1 MTRRRRLPPRPPDP
15 PAGMMW
21 WHGELMKIASVERL
35 AKQII
40 GRHDDHPR
48 ARRDRD
54 NQIIRRFRLSN
65 KKLDDNP

>member
-1 MTRRRRLPPRPPDP
+1 
-15 PAGMMW
+15 MMW

-65 KKLDDNP
+65 KKPDDNP

>member
-1 MTRRRRLPPRPPDP
+1 
-15 PAGMMW
+15 MMW

-40 GRHDDHPR
+40 GRHDDYPR
-48 ARRDRD
+48 AQRDRD

-65 KKLDDNP
+65 EKPDDNP